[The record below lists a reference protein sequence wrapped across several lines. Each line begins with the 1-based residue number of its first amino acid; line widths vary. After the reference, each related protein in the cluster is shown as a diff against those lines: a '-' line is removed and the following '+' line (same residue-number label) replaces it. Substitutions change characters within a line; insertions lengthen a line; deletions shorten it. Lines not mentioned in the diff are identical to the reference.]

1 MPYAQCP
8 MLNAQSDAD
17 VIPAG
22 VVARCQSGVRL
33 PIMGASFP
41 NRFFDVMKRPV
52 LAIAA
57 LLWAVGLLAPR
68 TSQANSQLNQ
78 QLSTAICGQ
87 NWYQA
92 IQIIQQMKRLAPQA
106 AGRLAA
112 YQSRLQALADRGI
125 YVPDWQCSSG
135 GLPSAEDAAPASEV
149 FTIPI
154 VDRRGGIPVVQVTF
168 NGSHTYEML
177 FDTGASTT
185 FILGSMANEI
195 QPREIAEGF
204 AVVADGRAIPT
215 IIAEVD
221 SLMVGDL
228 TLNNAEVTFDANTE
242 NEANLDGI
250 GLLGQNVYS
259 AYDVL
264 IGEDTIELRQRDG
277 S

>member
-1 MPYAQCP
+1 
-8 MLNAQSDAD
+8 
-17 VIPAG
+17 
-22 VVARCQSGVRL
+22 
-33 PIMGASFP
+33 
-41 NRFFDVMKRPV
+41 MKRPV

-57 LLWAVGLLAPR
+57 LLWAVGLLVPR
-68 TSQANSQLNQ
+68 ISQANSQLNQ
-78 QLSTAICGQ
+78 QLSAAICGQ

-106 AGRLAA
+106 AGRLSA

-125 YVPDWQCSSG
+125 YVPDWQCSPG
-135 GLPSAEDAAPASEV
+135 ELPSAGDALAGEV

-154 VDRRGGIPVVQVTF
+154 VGRSGGIPVVQVTF

-185 FILGSMANEI
+185 FILGSMANAI
-195 QPREIAEGF
+195 QPREIAQGF
-204 AVVADGRAIPT
+204 AVVADGRTIPT

-221 SLMVGDL
+221 TLTVGDL
-228 TLNNAEVTFDANTE
+228 TLNNAEVTFDANTA

-250 GLLGQNVYS
+250 GLLGQNVYG

-264 IGEDTIELRQRDG
+264 IGADTIELRQRG
-277 S
+277 GN